1 MPEVVG
7 HLNHLGDLST
17 LPWKEVTRGRP
28 PLNPG
33 LLRSLADDSGDLRG
47 FEAFLVH
54 DDGELCALAVGRLE
68 LPGERGTPLDRWLF
82 GRGRRWAR
90 AMGISTGRVL
100 FFRSPMGP
108 GASLVVRPDLPT
120 ARAMRLVDLLL
131 NDIEMRA
138 RRQGCGIAFS
148 DLTPEADGPLASAL
162 QARGYLATHGLP
174 TSELLV
180 EWDDLDGYIAH
191 LAGLSPRA
199 ARTVRYELRHNRQS
213 GIEIRQ
219 LPTELKYAQ
228 MLDRWSRNHYQ
239 RKNGIG
245 LPYDANVLARL
256 VAESPED
263 LLIFEAHRAGER
275 LGMLGVVRCEEVG
288 WAAWIGLLDQEGR
301 GAFTY
306 FNLVFY
312 HLAAHAASLGIR
324 RLLYGTLAYEA
335 KRIRGC
341 EILPGTTYYRPCTRP
356 MRMVSRPFMR
366 FHRAWIRR
374 KLV

>member
-1 MPEVVG
+1 
-7 HLNHLGDLST
+7 
-17 LPWKEVTRGRP
+17 
-28 PLNPG
+28 
-33 LLRSLADDSGDLRG
+33 
-47 FEAFLVH
+47 
-54 DDGELCALAVGRLE
+54 
-68 LPGERGTPLDRWLF
+68 
-82 GRGRRWAR
+82 
-90 AMGISTGRVL
+90 
-100 FFRSPMGP
+100 
-108 GASLVVRPDLPT
+108 
-120 ARAMRLVDLLL
+120 MRLVDLLL

-174 TSELLV
+174 MSQLLV

-191 LAGLSPRA
+191 LAGRSPRA

-228 MLDRWSRNHYQ
+228 MLDSWSRNHCQ
-239 RKNGIG
+239 RKNGIE

-356 MRMVSRPFMR
+356 MRMISRPFMR
-366 FHRAWIRR
+366 SHRAWIRR